1 MAEERR
7 TAAGQSHISGSCE
20 AGPGSESSP
29 EVGEVLPD
37 GGLGQRGPGYQS
49 FYFGCK
55 ASEQMTALS
64 FLFRL
69 QH

>member
-1 MAEERR
+1 MAKERR

-37 GGLGQRGPGYQS
+37 GGLGR
-49 FYFGCK
+49 
-55 ASEQMTALS
+55 EALAIRAFIS
-64 FLFRL
+64 AAKPESR
-69 QH
+69 